1 MHQKYLHASTFLV
14 NLSLRLLIICMK
26 MFGVTETFFSDFHGL
41 LANIFLFSRTFTD
54 WPEKDIFMDIHASM
68 NPDL

>member
-26 MFGVTETFFSDFHGL
+26 MFGVTETFF
-41 LANIFLFSRTFTD
+41 T
-54 WPEKDIFMDIHASM
+54 DIHASM
-68 NPDL
+68 NPVIMHGDYAKTNDNSKLR